1 MPAFNVDSNSEF
13 AQVMNTGLRYDSE
26 ISNPS
31 EKYDVIKSP
40 ALGVRMAPPLGINTI
55 FFKKNISGGYKTILL
70 KDNRGKVTR

>member
-55 FFKKNISGGYKTILL
+55 FF
-70 KDNRGKVTR
+70 